1 MHFRTQRRRRPFKDA
16 NAIQEPAFDKATWSV
31 GRNSQFHQHSTT
43 RSHQLEYLQSR
54 IPKSTVSDQGPG
66 ARWHSST
73 MPNCILC
80 MRCLHVPS
88 CSISY
93 LSAHEYLHRC
103 SAHFSWDAA
112 AINLAFRPGSRSSA
126 PPASSSSA
134 PYAQYSPYMHQHH
147 VWNASTKMWLRSQ
160 LHHLLLLRLAQ
171 VDLPP
176 ALSVKLQ
183 TAVLAPKGARARA
196 RARATAVSWETC
208 GNSSCA
214 AHTFTTPPSTKP
226 TFSRGSTRCQ
236 SRHGTT
242 KTTFKG
248 FQDYQEDV
256 RRGAMISSSARAQD
270 TVAR

>member
-1 MHFRTQRRRRPFKDA
+1 
-16 NAIQEPAFDKATWSV
+16 
-31 GRNSQFHQHSTT
+31 
-43 RSHQLEYLQSR
+43 
-54 IPKSTVSDQGPG
+54 
-66 ARWHSST
+66 
-73 MPNCILC
+73 

-88 CSISY
+88 CSVSY

-208 GNSSCA
+208 GNSSCELPI
-214 AHTFTTPPSTKP
+214 HSRRHRLPSQP
-226 TFSRGSTRCQ
+226 SVEAQRVVRVVMGRQRRHSRA
-236 SRHGTT
+236 SRT
-242 KTTFKG
+242 KTSDG
-248 FQDYQEDV
+248 EQ
-256 RRGAMISSSARAQD
+256 
-270 TVAR
+270 

>member
-1 MHFRTQRRRRPFKDA
+1 MYFRTQRRRRPFKDA

-31 GRNSQFHQHSTT
+31 VGQNSQSHQHSTT

-80 MRCLHVPS
+80 MRCLHIPS
-88 CSISY
+88 CSVSY
-93 LSAHEYLHRC
+93 LSAHEYLNRC
-103 SAHFSWDAA
+103 SAHFTWDAA
-112 AINLAFRPGSRSSA
+112 AINLAFRPGSRGSA

-134 PYAQYSPYMHQHH
+134 LYAQYSPYMHQHH

-183 TAVLAPKGARARA
+183 TAALAPKGA
-196 RARATAVSWETC
+196 S
-208 GNSSCA
+208 
-214 AHTFTTPPSTKP
+214 
-226 TFSRGSTRCQ
+226 
-236 SRHGTT
+236 
-242 KTTFKG
+242 FKG
-248 FQDYQEDV
+248 K
-256 RRGAMISSSARAQD
+256 GKGSSSLLGDLWQFILPIRSRRHRLPSQPSVEAQRVVRVVMGRQRRHSRASRTIPGRRSTGSND
-270 TVAR
+270 